1 MGVRVAVVCCSI
13 GVVILAPVVPAF
25 SIHAVFPRTNTAAST
40 LYMASPPPSS
50 SKRLIPTK
58 SKLTPAQRILIQ
70 NQSTNNNGSNNDL
83 PFYKN
88 FDQLKSMVYTV
99 SDGIKSP
106 RNTGPSGSAKVLDG
120 YTDRRTQQQPSP
132 TNLFSSF
139 SFQSP
144 LSASTATKSQV
155 SPNTNIP
162 VSQPLS
168 LSVFDTLKST
178 FYNSVDFAANA
189 SPKNKSTTT
198 SGGKNRLNSFQPI
211 TKLSL
216 TKTTTSTSSKNPVFQ
231 ALSEWKMRNRQ
242 ANVQAIQES
251 ELMTNPFLQLKE
263 RLYSMNDNVSR
274 AIQHDIPA
282 IPQQLQRTTT
292 ETITTIQSIPLTIQ
306 ETIDG
311 IRSIPNQVQETTL
324 AVQRKFDTS
333 IQQTTQWIENVQNI
347 PNQVQQSMDQTQE
360 TMQSTQQ
367 SLNDL
372 YTSTKVWLRM
382 EPPQPKPPVL
392 QPPPPTNMVTEV
404 AWTTAQTIARSTGQ
418 LVVWMGQNAMDYYQ
432 NNNQQQPSVPISN
445 NNSDTKGMTDKK
457 TMTST
462 MAATAASITTQEPVP
477 STISSASSTYVP
489 NYNVL
494 DTTDLDREI
503 AEALQLAEEAL
514 ALASATT
521 SIAPTTI
528 KTTDESSTTMMKNQ
542 EVDVLASATSIAPTT
557 SNTMDESSTII
568 MKNQEVD

>member
-13 GVVILAPVVPAF
+13 GVVLLAPVVPAF
-25 SIHAVFPRTNTAAST
+25 SIHAEFPRTNTVAST
-40 LYMASPPPSS
+40 LYMASPPPSSSSS

-189 SPKNKSTTT
+189 SAKNKSTTT
-198 SGGKNRLNSFQPI
+198 SGDKNRLNSFQPI

-216 TKTTTSTSSKNPVFQ
+216 TKTTTSTNSKNPIVQ

-347 PNQVQQSMDQTQE
+347 PNQVQQSMEQTQE

-432 NNNQQQPSVPISN
+432 KTHQQQPSVPISN

-462 MAATAASITTQEPVP
+462 MAATAASITTQEP
-477 STISSASSTYVP
+477 STYVP
-489 NYNVL
+489 DYNVL

-521 SIAPTTI
+521 SIAPTTS
-528 KTTDESSTTMMKNQ
+528 KATDESSTTKMKNQ
-542 EVDVLASATSIAPTT
+542 ELDVLASATSSIAPTT
-557 SNTMDESSTII
+557 SNTTDESSTTV